1 MSTYI
6 ADAAEDL
13 TVEGPSATFTYRR
26 IGPRGGIPLVLLNRV
41 RGTLDWWDPEF
52 LDHLAASHDVIV
64 FDNVGTGYTTGTP
77 RDSVEGMADGT
88 VEFIEALRLPQV
100 DLLGW
105 TLGGTTAQHIARLRP
120 DLVRK
125 LVVAAANPGGQV
137 PGAPDPD
144 PKVRATMTKPEN
156 TGDDLVFLFFPE
168 TDTGRAAGY
177 EHLARVATRLA
188 TGRPDVSEAAAMGQ
202 IAAIQKD
209 ASIPFE
215 QVRADLATIRQP
227 VLYATGIKDA
237 MIPALAS
244 YTAVQYVPDA
254 TLVAYSDA
262 GHAFL
267 FQHAEDFAGQVS
279 AFLAD

>member
-1 MSTYI
+1 MSTYL

-13 TVEGPSATFTYRR
+13 TVEGPSARFTYRR
-26 IGPRGGIPLVLLNRV
+26 LGPTTGTPLVLLNRV

-52 LDHLAASHDVIV
+52 LDHLAADHDVIV

-77 RDSVEGMADGT
+77 RDSVEGLADGA
-88 VEFIEALRLPQV
+88 VEFIEALGLPRV

-105 TLGGTTAQHIARLRP
+105 TLGGTVAQHITRTRP
-120 DLVRK
+120 DLVRR
-125 LVVAAANPGGQV
+125 LVVAAAGPGGTV
-137 PGAPDPD
+137 PGAPEPD
-144 PKVRATMTKPEN
+144 PRVRATMTKPEV

-188 TGRPDVSEAAAMGQ
+188 TGPPEVSEAAAMGQ
-202 IAAIQKD
+202 IAAIGKD
-209 ASIPFE
+209 AAIPFE
-215 QVRADLATIRQP
+215 QVRADLASIRQP
-227 VLYATGIKDA
+227 VLYATGMQDV
-237 MIPALAS
+237 MIPALAA
-244 YTAVQYVPDA
+244 YTAVQHLPNA
-254 TLVAYSDA
+254 TLVAYNGA

-267 FQHAEDFAGQVS
+267 FQYAKDFAAQVT